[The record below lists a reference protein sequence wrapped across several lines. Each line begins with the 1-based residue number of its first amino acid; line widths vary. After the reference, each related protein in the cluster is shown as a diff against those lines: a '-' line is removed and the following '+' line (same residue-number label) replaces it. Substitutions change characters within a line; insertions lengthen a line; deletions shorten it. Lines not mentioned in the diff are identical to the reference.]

1 MGTFWLKMRRKGNG
15 AKAPES
21 APWTLREMFSGKR
34 RQEVL
39 GIFWWALSVLLLVA
53 IWPHSAGQNALGP
66 SGEILFR
73 LGFAGFGVWVYA
85 LPLLIAVY
93 GWLTFRSSSVEHGT
107 FKLLGLALALL
118 ALGILTQL
126 VHPQALTLAKAPAFY
141 AWKNAA
147 QFWSQV
153 PPALRL
159 FGPTAIPSGGF
170 PAAWAAGV
178 LVAVFSTIGTY
189 IVGGTLLVISLY
201 LLEVE
206 PYFAGWVSRLW
217 GRLAEGFKQSRSHL
231 DYAQPA
237 AARKPKSA
245 KSKPSDVE
253 PAKTPAEAIA
263 EAPIVFNRPKI
274 NISAAP
280 KIEKPRP
287 QPAKATPALKSD
299 EAPEQSAEADKEY
312 ALPTLD
318 LLEAPNP
325 NPSLDTAYFEKMSQT
340 LERSLG
346 QFGVAA
352 KVVEVCPGPVV
363 TRYEL
368 QPSPG
373 VKVNSILSLADD
385 IALAMKAE
393 HVRIEAPIPGKGA
406 VGIELPN
413 QEKEIVRMQ
422 ELLGD
427 PAFSAEESVLE
438 FAVGKDIGG
447 KHIFGR
453 LDAMPHLL
461 IAGATGS
468 GKSAC
473 INAIISSLLYRATPR
488 QVKFL
493 MIDPKRVEL
502 TSYNGIPHLKSPVIT
517 DSREAAMALRLL
529 VKEMEARYQRFAELG
544 VRDIQ
549 TYNRRVAEQ
558 VAEAWAPESRMVH
571 MPYIVVFIDEL
582 ADLMMVAANEV
593 ETTITRLAQMARG
606 VGIHLVLATQRPSVD
621 VITGLIKA
629 NFPSRIAFQVS
640 SKVDSRTILDMNGA
654 DALLGR
660 GDMLYSPASAAKPLR
675 IQGVFISSPEVERIV
690 QFWRQQ
696 GAPVFDPAFVE
707 VKQKALGKGGED
719 GEEEDELFQEAIG
732 WVVRAK
738 QASTSLLQRRL
749 KVGYSRAARL
759 LDLMEQRGIV
769 GPPDG
774 SKPRKVLISPDSL
787 GPNVTDQQEERS

>member
-1 MGTFWLKMRRKGNG
+1 MGILWMKMRRKSNG
-15 AKAPES
+15 AKAPDA

-39 GIFWWALSVLLLVA
+39 GIFWWALSVLLAAA
-53 IWPHSAGQNALGP
+53 IWPHEAGQNALGV

-73 LGFAGFGVWVYA
+73 LGFACFGVWVYV
-85 LPLLIAVY
+85 LPVLIAIY
-93 GWLTFRSSSVEHGT
+93 GWITFRSSTVEHGT
-107 FKLLGLALALL
+107 FKLLGLAVALL

-126 VHPQALTLAKAPAFY
+126 LHPQALALDKSPAFY

-147 QFWSQV
+147 RFWAQI

-159 FGPTAIPSGGF
+159 FGPIAIPAAGF

-189 IVGGTLLVISLY
+189 IVGGTLLIISLY

-206 PYFAGWVSRLW
+206 PYFGGWARRIW
-217 GRLAEGFKQSRSHL
+217 ERMAEGFKRSRSRL
-231 DYAQPA
+231 DYAQPTKTA
-237 AARKPKSA
+237 KPKSA
-245 KSKPSDVE
+245 AAKVE
-253 PAKTPAEAIA
+253 TPAETPA
-263 EAPIVFNRPKI
+263 APVERPKI
-274 NISAAP
+274 KISAPP
-280 KIEKPRP
+280 KIGKAPAP
-287 QPAKATPALKSD
+287 QPATPPRAVKTD
-299 EAPEQSAEADKEY
+299 EAGEPPAEADKEY
-312 ALPTLD
+312 VLPGLD
-318 LLEAPNP
+318 LLEAPRFNP
-325 NPSLDTAYFEKMSQT
+325 ALNTAYFEGMSQT
-340 LERSLG
+340 LERSLS

-406 VGIELPN
+406 VGIEIPN

-427 PAFSAEESVLE
+427 PAFGTEGSALA

-447 KHIFGR
+447 KHIYGQ
-453 LDAMPHLL
+453 LEAMPHLL

-473 INAIISSLLYRATPR
+473 INAIVSSLLFRATPR

-529 VKEMEARYQRFAELG
+529 VREMEARYQRFAELG

-558 VAEAWAPESRMVH
+558 AEADWAPESRMVH

-582 ADLMMVAANEV
+582 ADLMMIAANEV

-660 GDMLYSPASAAKPLR
+660 GDMLYSPASAAKPMR
-675 IQGVFISSPEVERIV
+675 IQGVFISTPEVERIV
-690 QFWRQQ
+690 QHWRAQ

-707 VKQKALGKGGED
+707 VKQKASGQGGEN
-719 GEEEDELFQEAIG
+719 GEEEDELYQEAIG

-787 GPNVTDQQEERS
+787 GSGAPDQQEEQS